1 MHSPPRLRP
10 PSPLNLQ
17 RLEKGAPLRTTTAAS
32 VTGTHVPPPHQN
44 VKPTA
49 MSLPRVPRP
58 FAQAASA
65 CYVPFVRACIVVD
78 SKPRN
83 WIHNAPAPPLSFPLT
98 SPGFHR
104 CVLRQPAPLAHSPA
118 RACSPARLLA
128 CAHLCSIT
136 GVRGPCCW
144 SVMLLAPLPPARP
157 PSRPHARRP
166 VRAPRNTHTHT
177 YTHTH
182 THAAPPPRPTTRVT
196 ALNSC
201 TLFYF
206 RREKSPRHRRRSSG
220 RGCSP
225 SSSAPWPS
233 AWASP
238 PRRGPRA
245 WL

>member
-58 FAQAASA
+58 FAHAASA

-83 WIHNAPAPPLSFPLT
+83 RIHNAAGPSPLSPINQ
-98 SPGFHR
+98 PGVPSIHVASTR
-104 CVLRQPAPLAHSPA
+104 TTRPLAHSPT
-118 RACSPARLLA
+118 RLLA
-128 CAHLCSIT
+128 HSPVRACARLPGSR
-136 GVRGPCCW
+136 VRVAVRDAAC
-144 SVMLLAPLPPARP
+144 A
-157 PSRPHARRP
+157 
-166 VRAPRNTHTHT
+166 VRAPRPSVPSPRPPPRARASQHAH
-177 YTHTH
+177 THTH
-182 THAAPPPRPTTRVT
+182 THAAPFPRPTTRVT